1 VTFSDPA
8 PSSDTTSTS
17 PEDLSP
23 SYRKISSRF
32 DLHLLGH
39 DGAEESL
46 AEEVRRGLTEEPKS
60 LSPKYLYDALGSILF
75 DAISMLPEYYLT
87 RTEAEL
93 LELHGEAIAEFLP
106 CPLRLVELGS
116 GTSTK
121 TKRILDVL
129 LQRQGELHYLPI
141 DVSASILERSSH
153 ELLNAF
159 PGLSITAFAA
169 DYTRALRFLAGEA
182 EPAPE
187 GVRTAVIFLGS
198 SIGNLTDEAATAL
211 LRRIRAILNPGDAF
225 LLGADL
231 KKDRSILQAA
241 YDDALGVTAAFNRNL
256 LVRINRELGGEFDV
270 PRFAHR
276 AIYNDERSRME
287 MHLESLEA
295 QQVRIRDLD
304 LTVSFAPG
312 ETIHTES
319 SHKYDRDQLTA
330 LATATGFR
338 LAHSWHDPQHRF
350 SENLL
355 LAI

>member
-1 VTFSDPA
+1 MTQPQHQ
-8 PSSDTTSTS
+8 
-17 PEDLSP
+17 
-23 SYRKISSRF
+23 RISERF

-39 DGAEESL
+39 DGAEESF
-46 AEEVRRGLTEEPKS
+46 AEDVRRGLTAEPKK

-75 DAISMLPEYYLT
+75 DAISMVPEYYLT
-87 RTEAEL
+87 RAEDEILEAQGTEIAAL
-93 LELHGEAIAEFLP
+93 LPG
-106 CPLRLVELGS
+106 PLRMVELGS

-121 TKRILDVL
+121 TKRLIGALIK
-129 LQRQGELHYLPI
+129 RQERLHYLPI

-159 PGLSITAFAA
+159 PGLSVTAFAA
-169 DYTRALRFLAGEA
+169 DYLRALRFLAGEG

-198 SIGNLTDEAATAL
+198 SVGNLTDQAAARL
-211 LRRIRAILNPGDAF
+211 LGRIRAILRPGDAF

-231 KKDRSILQAA
+231 RKSEDVLLAA

-256 LVRINRELGGEFDV
+256 LVRINRELGGTFLV
-270 PRFAHR
+270 HRFVHR
-276 AIYNDERSRME
+276 ARYNEARSRME
-287 MHLESLEA
+287 MHLESLDERT
-295 QQVRIRDLD
+295 VDIKGLD
-304 LTVSFAPG
+304 LAVPFAAG

-319 SHKYDRDQLTA
+319 SHKYDRPQLEA

-338 LAHSWHDPQHRF
+338 LAHSWTDAKNRF

-355 LAI
+355 LAV